1 MTTAELVEDNEAG
14 REVTTQ
20 LESMPVPY
28 SVSDSK
34 IAEIRERCTGW

>member
-28 SVSDSK
+28 CMSK
-34 IAEIRERCTGW
+34 TNASLGYQ